1 MLYSI
6 KSRVKASQ
14 LMSSK
19 TYQTIYN
26 YPTTSN
32 SSPYVATVVGA
43 GGGGGSSYGNVTI
56 PTSWSTT
63 GSSGMYLT
71 SSGTYTNISTT
82 TSIQANLIISG
93 KNPTLSTDMNKI
105 DIDEMAGIIAT
116 LKDVFFII
124 PKHQKL
130 IDENPTL
137 KDAWDQYETVLR
149 KNLNDPELKEV
160 YNQYKTLEA
169 LSKEENK

>member
-1 MLYSI
+1 
-6 KSRVKASQ
+6 
-14 LMSSK
+14 MSSK

-32 SSPYVATVVGA
+32 SSPYVATVVGVGA

-56 PTSWSTT
+56 PTSWTT
-63 GSSGMYLT
+63 HGSSQMYLT

-93 KNPTLSTDMNKI
+93 KHPTLSTDMNKI

>member
-1 MLYSI
+1 
-6 KSRVKASQ
+6 
-14 LMSSK
+14 MSSK

-56 PTSWSTT
+56 PTSWTT
-63 GSSGMYLT
+63 HGSSQMYLT
-71 SSGTYTNISTT
+71 SSGFTGISTT
-82 TSIQANLIISG
+82 TIQADVIISG

-116 LKDVFFII
+116 LKDVFFIL

>member
-19 TYQTIYN
+19 NNKTIFN

-32 SSPYVATVVGA
+32 SSVYVATG
-43 GGGGGSSYGNVTI
+43 GGGGGSS
-56 PTSWSTT
+56 
-63 GSSGMYLT
+63 
-71 SSGTYTNISTT
+71 TYTNISTT
-82 TSIQANLIISG
+82 TSIQADVKISG

-116 LKDVFFII
+116 LRDVFFIL

-137 KDAWDQYETVLR
+137 RDAWDHYETVLR

-169 LSKEENK
+169 LSKEEDK